1 MTSMKKCLNLS
12 WLANARL
19 WAVLIGLLLAFPKLS
34 EATHLVGGELT
45 YVYQGTNASGQNEF
59 EVHCYIYR
67 DCSSNNTNGTGFDG
81 TAAVAVYQ
89 GSTLITTVSGNL
101 DFSSVTDI
109 IPQNPNNCA
118 FLPEDLCIER
128 GEYVI
133 NIALEPSQIPYTLV
147 HQRCCRSPSIT
158 NLVIPEDQG
167 FSLTTTIPG
176 NLTLVNPNSTP
187 IFNELPQAFVCN
199 NYPFQLDNSATDMD
213 GDSLSYTLCPIF
225 LGGTPLTPIPNPPT
239 GPPFTQVG
247 WSPGFS
253 SPNPL
258 GAVAGLTI
266 NPITG
271 LLSGTP
277 NLAGKFALGV
287 CVIEWRNG
295 QQIGSILRDFTLDV
309 VTCNIQSPGY
319 ETPEPCTGMTVDFDQ
334 VSNPSEA
341 YTWDF
346 GVAGSDD
353 VSTLAEPSF
362 TYDEP
367 GIYSVSL
374 YFETGTC
381 ADSLFFEVTAHATW
395 DAEFEIVDL
404 VCDDGGW
411 TGNIELDTSEWTN
424 YINWNWSFGEN
435 SMPPNLTNE
444 HPSSVWFPQDEE
456 ITVTLNS
463 SAFNCI
469 NNAQQA
475 LELPSLPLANFE
487 VISDPCSGLEVAFEN
502 LSPQSGPFSWDFG
515 GGAGLPN
522 DETDPVFVY
531 PAFGTY
537 LVTLTAGA
545 GSECADIQT
554 QEVIVL
560 PNNPFD
566 STWVIQPLA
575 ACEETGFMLLQYNG
589 NGADAV
595 TWDFPGV
602 FSSDS
607 SSVEMY
613 FPSVGDYQGTITLYN
628 AYCDVEQTWD
638 IEATVPPALQGIDYL
653 VPNVISANNDAKNDV
668 LTAQL
673 TGPDGNPISALDPGQ
688 FYRYELSVF
697 NRWGNQIFSTQQA
710 GRGWRPD
717 ESVAEGTYYVL
728 FKSHHVCDDEPFEYS
743 GEVTVVR

>member
-1 MTSMKKCLNLS
+1 MNNFILRALASKPQSVIVLLGLILICPNLS
-12 WLANARL
+12 M
-19 WAVLIGLLLAFPKLS
+19 
-34 EATHLVGGELT
+34 ATHLVGGELT

-59 EVHCYIYR
+59 EIHCYIYR

-89 GSTLITTVSGNL
+89 GSTLITTVSGSL

-133 NIALEPSQIPYTLV
+133 DIALEPSQIPYTLV

-158 NLVIPEDQG
+158 NLVIPQDQG

-176 NLTLVNPNSTP
+176 NLTLNNPNSTP
-187 IFNELPQAFVCN
+187 IFNELPQAFACN
-199 NYPFQLDNSATDMD
+199 NYPFQLDNSASDAD

-225 LGGTPLTPIPNPPT
+225 LGGTPLTPIPVPPT

-247 WSPGFS
+247 WENGFNAA
-253 SPNPL
+253 NPL
-258 GAVAGLTI
+258 GPVAGLTI

-271 LLSGTP
+271 VLSGTP
-277 NLAGKFALGV
+277 NIAGKFALGV

-319 ETPEPCTGMTVDFDQ
+319 ESPEPCTGLTVEFNQ
-334 VSNPSEA
+334 LTNPSEA

-346 GVAGSDD
+346 GVDGATDD
-353 VSTLAEPSF
+353 VSTSAEPNY

-367 GIYSVSL
+367 GIYNVSL

-381 ADSLFFEVTAHATW
+381 ADSLFFEVTAHDTW
-395 DAEFEIVDL
+395 ETDFDIVDL

-411 TGNIELDTSEWTN
+411 SGNVVLDTSQWTS
-424 YINWNWSFGEN
+424 YINWNWSFGGN
-435 SMPPNLTNE
+435 SMPAELANE
-444 HPSSVWFPQDEE
+444 HPGIVWFPQDEA
-456 ITVTLNS
+456 ISISLNS
-463 SAFNCI
+463 SAFNCV
-469 NNAQQA
+469 NNAQVE
-475 LELPSLPLANFE
+475 LDLPSLPIAEFE
-487 VISDPCSGLEVAFEN
+487 VISEPCSGLEVTFEN
-502 LSPQSGPFSWDFG
+502 LSPESGPFSWDFG

-522 DETDPVFVY
+522 DETDPVFTY
-531 PAFGTY
+531 PAYGTY

-560 PNNPFD
+560 PANPFD

-575 ACEETGFMLLQYNG
+575 LCEETGFMLLQYTG
-589 NGADAV
+589 QGADSV
-595 TWDFPGV
+595 SWNFPGV
-602 FSSDS
+602 FSSNLP
-607 SSVEMY
+607 SVETD
-613 FPSVGDYQGTITLYN
+613 FPGPGVYMGSITLYSV
-628 AYCDVEQTWD
+628 YCDVEETWE

-653 VPNVISANNDAKNDV
+653 VPNIISANNDSKNDAFTV
-668 LTAQL
+668 ELTVPNGDPL
-673 TGPDGNPISALDPGQ
+673 SNLDPGQ
-688 FYRYELSVF
+688 FYQYELSVF
-697 NRWGNQIFSTQQA
+697 NRWGNQLFTTRQA
-710 GRGWRPD
+710 GKGWRPS
-717 ESVAEGTYYVL
+717 ESVAEGSYYVI
-728 FKSHHVCDDEPFEYS
+728 FKAHHVCDAEPFEYS
-743 GEVTVVR
+743 GAVTVVR

>member
-1 MTSMKKCLNLS
+1 
-12 WLANARL
+12 
-19 WAVLIGLLLAFPKLS
+19 
-34 EATHLVGGELT
+34 
-45 YVYQGTNASGQNEF
+45 
-59 EVHCYIYR
+59 
-67 DCSSNNTNGTGFDG
+67 
-81 TAAVAVYQ
+81 
-89 GSTLITTVSGNL
+89 
-101 DFSSVTDI
+101 
-109 IPQNPNNCA
+109 
-118 FLPEDLCIER
+118 
-128 GEYVI
+128 
-133 NIALEPSQIPYTLV
+133 
-147 HQRCCRSPSIT
+147 
-158 NLVIPEDQG
+158 
-167 FSLTTTIPG
+167 
-176 NLTLVNPNSTP
+176 
-187 IFNELPQAFVCN
+187 
-199 NYPFQLDNSATDMD
+199 
-213 GDSLSYTLCPIF
+213 
-225 LGGTPLTPIPNPPT
+225 
-239 GPPFTQVG
+239 
-247 WSPGFS
+247 
-253 SPNPL
+253 
-258 GAVAGLTI
+258 
-266 NPITG
+266 
-271 LLSGTP
+271 
-277 NLAGKFALGV
+277 
-287 CVIEWRNG
+287 
-295 QQIGSILRDFTLDV
+295 
-309 VTCNIQSPGY
+309 
-319 ETPEPCTGMTVDFDQ
+319 
-334 VSNPSEA
+334 
-341 YTWDF
+341 
-346 GVAGSDD
+346 
-353 VSTLAEPSF
+353 
-362 TYDEP
+362 
-367 GIYSVSL
+367 
-374 YFETGTC
+374 
-381 ADSLFFEVTAHATW
+381 
-395 DAEFEIVDL
+395 
-404 VCDDGGW
+404 
-411 TGNIELDTSEWTN
+411 
-424 YINWNWSFGEN
+424 
-435 SMPPNLTNE
+435 
-444 HPSSVWFPQDEE
+444 
-456 ITVTLNS
+456 
-463 SAFNCI
+463 
-469 NNAQQA
+469 QQA

-638 IEATVPPALQGIDYL
+638 VEATVPPALQGIDYL